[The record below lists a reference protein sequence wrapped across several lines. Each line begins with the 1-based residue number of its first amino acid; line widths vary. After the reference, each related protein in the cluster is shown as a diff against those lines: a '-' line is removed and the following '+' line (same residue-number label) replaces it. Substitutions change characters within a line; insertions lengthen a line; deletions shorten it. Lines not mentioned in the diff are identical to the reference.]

1 MVIDKELLDKLT
13 AQAKDNERLR
23 MNFDLRDSVEDE
35 CQRMLNAIEPGSI
48 VPVHRHPLTSEDVV
62 ILRGRAIMVLFD
74 DLGNETTQY
83 LLIPGCLNG
92 NSNFKNDAH
101 PAIHIPRGQYHTC
114 RSLESGTVII
124 EFKNTKY
131 DPSGTEVLKKNN

>member
-48 VPVHRHPLTSEDVV
+48 IPVHRHPQTSEDVV
-62 ILRGRAIMVLFD
+62 ILRGRAIMVFFD
-74 DLGNETTQY
+74 ELGNETTQY

-92 NSNFKNDAH
+92 EYINNSF
-101 PAIHIPRGQYHTC
+101 PAIHIPSGQYHTC

-131 DPSGTEVLKKNN
+131 DPVGTEMFK

>member
-13 AQAKDNERLR
+13 AQAKDNVRLR
-23 MNFDLRDSVEDE
+23 MNFDLRDSADDE

-48 VPVHRHPLTSEDVV
+48 VPVHRHPQTSEDVV
-62 ILRGRAIMVLFD
+62 ILRGRAIMVFFD
-74 DLGNETTQY
+74 ELGNETTQY
-83 LLIPGCLNG
+83 LLIPGCLNEEYIN
-92 NSNFKNDAH
+92 NSF
-101 PAIHIPRGQYHTC
+101 PAIHIPSGQYHTC